1 MMTDEAYK
9 DMILAHDK
17 HIDKLT
23 SSMEHIAS
31 SVIATHGKI
40 NDVID
45 VISQQHVLME
55 KISNLDVR
63 VTKLETH
70 ESKVIGLIISTVIV
84 AGLSLILI
92 KGA

>member
-1 MMTDEAYK
+1 MTDDAYK

-23 SSMEHIAS
+23 ISMEHIAS

-45 VISQQHVLME
+45 VISQQNVLME
-55 KISNLDVR
+55 KISNLDIR
-63 VTKLETH
+63 VTRLESH
-70 ESKVIGLIISTVIV
+70 EGKVVWLIISVVIV
-84 AGLSLILI
+84 AVLGLITV
-92 KGA
+92 KGGK